1 MNSLNTSAVLLALGL
16 SATSYD
22 SAAANLTDLESHAPL
37 AEDFSSLDRNGDGVL
52 TWPEASKDTLFTR
65 EHFSA
70 ADTDHDGTLSEDE
83 YSKYKSAQ
91 QQKVVKRVID
101 DSVITTKA
109 KAEILGTKGL
119 KSLQI
124 SVETH
129 KGVVIL
135 SGFVDN
141 EAARIKAEQVVSKIE
156 GVKSV
161 NNDLVVKS

>member
-1 MNSLNTSAVLLALGL
+1 MRSLNTSAVLLALGL
-16 SATSYD
+16 SATSFS
-22 SAAANLTDLESHAPL
+22 SAAANLTDLDSHAPL
-37 AEDFSSLDRNGDGVL
+37 AEDFSTLDRDGDGVL
-52 TWPEASKDTLFTR
+52 TWSEASKDSAFTK

-91 QQKVVKRVID
+91 QQKDVKRTIND
-101 DSVITTKA
+101 TVITTKA
-109 KAEILGTKGL
+109 KAQILGTKGL
-119 KSLQI
+119 KSLEI

-129 KGVVIL
+129 KGIVIL
-135 SGFVDN
+135 SGFVDS
-141 EAARIKAEQVVSKIE
+141 EAARLKAEQVVSKIE

>member
-22 SAAANLTDLESHAPL
+22 SAAANLADLESHAPM
-37 AEDFSSLDRNGDGVL
+37 AEDFSGLDGNGDGVL
-52 TWPEASKDTLFTR
+52 TWPEASKDPLFTK

-91 QQKVVKRVID
+91 QQKVVKHVID

-109 KAEILGTKGL
+109 KAEILATKGL

-129 KGVVIL
+129 KGIVIL

-141 EAARIKAEQVVSKIE
+141 EAAKAKAEEVVSRIE
-156 GVKSV
+156 GVRSV
-161 NNDLVVKS
+161 SNSLVVKS